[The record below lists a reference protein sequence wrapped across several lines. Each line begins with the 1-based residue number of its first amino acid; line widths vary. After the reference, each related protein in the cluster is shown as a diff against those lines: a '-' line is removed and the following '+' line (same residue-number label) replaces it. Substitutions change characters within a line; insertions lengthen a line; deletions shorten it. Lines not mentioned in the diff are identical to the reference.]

1 LTAKDNSNHQAS
13 VTNSLSFT
21 NGASQWSSFYPFT
34 VGAQDASNRFS
45 GVLVNGAL
53 IQNDPS
59 HGSVLNLSG
68 ASQYVNLPAGVGPAR
83 TFAAWVNWRGG
94 NAWQRILDFGRDT
107 SDWFF
112 LTPKDAGGLVQCAIT
127 TQNSTYTSVL
137 ESPSAFPLNTWTHVG
152 VVMDGC
158 ESVLYLNGNAVAV
171 NNSMNLLPADIAATK
186 CYFGRSEFGG
196 DPYLNAQLD
205 SVYLNS
211 SPLSSAQ
218 MKQLF
223 LQLALDA
230 NLSGAT
236 LNLSWPPWASDLRL
250 YTATNLLESP
260 VWTVVTNQQVISN
273 GTIHVAIPV
282 TNPSSFYRLQWP

>member
-1 LTAKDNSNHQAS
+1 
-13 VTNSLSFT
+13 
-21 NGASQWSSFYPFT
+21 
-34 VGAQDASNRFS
+34 
-45 GVLVNGAL
+45 
-53 IQNDPS
+53 
-59 HGSVLNLSG
+59 
-68 ASQYVNLPAGVGPAR
+68 
-83 TFAAWVNWRGG
+83 
-94 NAWQRILDFGRDT
+94 
-107 SDWFF
+107 
-112 LTPKDAGGLVQCAIT
+112 
-127 TQNSTYTSVL
+127 
-137 ESPSAFPLNTWTHVG
+137 
-152 VVMDGC
+152 
-158 ESVLYLNGNAVAV
+158 LNGNAVAV